1 MKKILR
7 EPLVHFLLLGLGF
20 FLLFA
25 FVGGSDEQDSKTVV
39 VDKDVL
45 LKHLQYRSKAF
56 NAEVFEDK
64 LKEMPQEE
72 LQRMIDDYIREEVLY
87 REAVAMGMD
96 REDYIIKRRLIQKV
110 EFIAEGV
117 TEAVVEL
124 TEEQIQQYFEEHKQ
138 DYHVQPFATF
148 THVFFE
154 LDKRG
159 SAEAEKLAQSE
170 LRYLN
175 SNKVSFDKATSRGD
189 RFYYHTN
196 YVEREPDYV
205 ASHFGPQMT
214 EAIFETTPSDAQWIG
229 PFPSEYGYHLVMVT
243 KIEPA
248 RDPKLD
254 EIRARVEDD
263 ARRWHLRQKNDE
275 VIQDIIEDYNVSVT
289 YEQG

>member
-1 MKKILR
+1 MKKIFK
-7 EPLVHFLLLGLGF
+7 EPLVHFLLIGLGF
-20 FLLFA
+20 FLLFEMA
-25 FVGGSDEQDSKTVV
+25 GDSEEQDSKTVV
-39 VDKDVL
+39 VNKDVL

-56 NAEVFEDK
+56 NAEVFEEK
-64 LKEMPQEE
+64 LQEMPQEE

-124 TEEQIQQYFEEHKQ
+124 TEEQIQKYFEEYKQ
-138 DYHVQPFATF
+138 DYHIQPFTTF
-148 THVFFE
+148 AHIFFE

-159 SAEAEKLAQSE
+159 SAEAEKLAKAE
-170 LRYLN
+170 LEYLN
-175 SNKVSFDKATSRGD
+175 NYKVSFDKATSRGD

-214 EAIFETTPSDAQWIG
+214 EAIFEASPSKEQWIG

-248 RDPKLD
+248 RDPELD

-275 VIQDIIEDYNVSVT
+275 MIQDIIEDYNVKVT